1 MADTKEYK
9 ESLLQMTEQFL
20 DELVNFVHSKAVES
34 TSSEMVN
41 DFIENVHPLLMKIR
55 EKKNLKKEFNDGIRH

>member
-9 ESLLQMTEQFL
+9 ESLLQMTEQFF
-20 DELVNFVHSKAVES
+20 DELANFVHRNAVES
-34 TSSEMVN
+34 TRSEIVN

-55 EKKNLKKEFNDGIRH
+55 EKKDLRKGK

>member
-1 MADTKEYK
+1 MPDSKEYK

-20 DELVNFVHSKAVES
+20 DELVNFVHRNAVES
-34 TSSEMVN
+34 TRSEIVH

-55 EKKNLKKEFNDGIRH
+55 EKKEFKKGD